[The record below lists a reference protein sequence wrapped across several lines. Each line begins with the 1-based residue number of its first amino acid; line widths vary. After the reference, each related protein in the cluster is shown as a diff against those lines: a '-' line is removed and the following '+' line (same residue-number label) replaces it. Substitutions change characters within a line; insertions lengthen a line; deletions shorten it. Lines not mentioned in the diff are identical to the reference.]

1 MAQLI
6 PISRDLHAARAWK
19 RPTSLAFA
27 SGLAVTPVFA
37 QEMAATA
44 MAFPIVFTRENGA
57 AEGDFIPAALF
68 GLEPGQNL
76 FLGPQNQ
83 WLGRYVPLSLRYY
96 PFQLARMQD
105 EQLALCIIDDY
116 LTDEGQP
123 FFTPSGEPTEEIAK
137 ILEGL
142 NQMDAGRK
150 SMAQISAVLDRH
162 GLIEPWPIKVQKEAG
177 VVTVDGLFRIDE
189 AKLKESAPD
198 ILAELM
204 QASAL
209 PAAYC
214 QLLSMQHVSALGQLA
229 QMQHK
234 AQAQAQAPRL
244 PINAA
249 GELDMDA
256 LVQSD
261 TIDFSRLT

>member
-6 PISRDLHAARAWK
+6 PISRDLHGARAWK

-27 SGLAVTPVFA
+27 SGLAIAPVFA

-57 AEGDFIPAALF
+57 AEGGFVPAALL
-68 GLEPGQNL
+68 GLEPGQNV

-105 EQLALCIIDDY
+105 EQLALCIIDEY
-116 LTDEGQP
+116 VTEAGAGQP
-123 FFTPSGEPTEEIAK
+123 FFTPSGEPSEEIAK
-137 ILEGL
+137 ILQGL
-142 NQMDAGRK
+142 NQIEAGRA

-162 GLIEPWPIKVQKEAG
+162 GLIEPWPIIVQKEEG
-177 VVTVDGLFRIDE
+177 VVTVEGLFRIDE
-189 AKLKESAPD
+189 AKLKDSAPD
-198 ILAELM
+198 VLADLM
-204 QASAL
+204 QTSAL

-229 QMQHK
+229 QMQQK
-234 AQAQAQAPRL
+234 AQAPRL

-249 GELDMDA
+249 GELDMDS
-256 LVQSD
+256 LMQSD